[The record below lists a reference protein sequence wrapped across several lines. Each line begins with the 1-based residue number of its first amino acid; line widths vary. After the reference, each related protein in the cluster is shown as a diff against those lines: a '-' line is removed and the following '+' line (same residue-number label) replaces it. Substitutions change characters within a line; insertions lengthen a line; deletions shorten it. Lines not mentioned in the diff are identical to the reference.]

1 MKRIVLIL
9 MTALV
14 TPLAALADVAIN
26 STNFPDANFRAF
38 LESEY
43 PSHTITTS
51 QLNSRTELL
60 MESKNIADLTG
71 IQYFTQL
78 TKLDCWNNKITS
90 VNLSANTKLKYLN
103 LGYNKLTSINVSA
116 HTDLEELYLQNNQ
129 LSSSLNVTHHSRLS
143 TLWVHN
149 NASLVAVNCSDNNL
163 TNFEVSGCTSLTTL
177 ECYDNINLSTI
188 TGLASCTNLMYLDCE
203 ECRITDLS
211 ALSGMANLAEIYCAR
226 NLLTSLEL
234 SQKTNLAT
242 LDVSSN
248 PRLTYLL
255 CSRNNLQSLNVTDC
269 TALEDLRCFYN
280 NQLSSITG
288 LADCTAL
295 KYLDCDGCKLTDL
308 SALGSM
314 DNLEQIYCANN
325 KLTSLNIPQKTNLTN
340 LDASGN
346 DQLISLVCSRCYLID
361 LNVTGCT
368 ALEDLKCFYNNRL
381 ERITGLADCTAL
393 KYLDCED
400 CRISDLSALSE
411 LANLEEIYCG
421 RNHLTSLE
429 LSQKYSL
436 TTLVVTGNVQLTN
449 LLCSRCNLQSLN
461 VTGCTA
467 LEDLRCFYNQ
477 QLASITGLGDCT
489 ALKYLDCDGCKL
501 TDLSVLDSMDYL
513 EQIYCGNNQLTSL
526 ELSQKSYLT
535 NLDAS
540 GNDQMNSL
548 DCPRCNLIELDVTGC
563 TALENLKCFYNNRL
577 ERITGLADCTAMK
590 YLDCEDCRIADL
602 NAVSGM
608 TNLETLLC
616 RGNQLTT
623 LDVSGK
629 HQLSVFMVNSNPLLT
644 SLNCD
649 SCNLTSLN
657 LTACYALEEVICN
670 DNHISS
676 LDVTECPA
684 LYILW
689 CYNNELTE
697 LDLSQN
703 SEMLMLWCR
712 NNKLTELD
720 LSNCPDEF
728 LSLDCAKNYLTSL
741 ELGRFTQLKQIAC
754 YDNQISSLDLANLT
768 GLKDLYCYTNP
779 LTGLDVSGCSALER
793 VRTMYCQLTSLNIT
807 DCPSLRE
814 IAIYYNRLKGQPMGQ
829 FVDALPQRPAD
840 NKGQIYAVVFDY
852 ENDAEGNHMTSVQ
865 VDQAVA
871 KNWDLYAYS
880 DGMGWIPYGGE
891 MMLGDVNGDGVVSI
905 ADVTTLIDALLAGE
919 SPAAGDVNGDF
930 NVSIADVTT
939 LIDGL
944 LSGSYNLTAH
954 AGNEGSISIDKNIQL
969 TIDREELQARH
980 NRLRAR

>member
-203 ECRITDLS
+203 ECRISDLS

-280 NQLSSITG
+280 SQLARITG

-295 KYLDCDGCKLTDL
+295 KYLDCDGCKLSDL

-325 KLTSLNIPQKTNLTN
+325 KLTSLNIPQKTNLTH

-381 ERITGLADCTAL
+381 ERITGLADCTAM

-400 CRISDLSALSE
+400 CRISDLSALSGM
-411 LANLEEIYCG
+411 ANLE
-421 RNHLTSLE
+421 T
-429 LSQKYSL
+429 
-436 TTLVVTGNVQLTN
+436 
-449 LLCSRCNLQSLN
+449 
-461 VTGCTA
+461 
-467 LEDLRCFYNQ
+467 F
-477 QLASITGLGDCT
+477 
-489 ALKYLDCDGCKL
+489 
-501 TDLSVLDSMDYL
+501 
-513 EQIYCGNNQLTSL
+513 
-526 ELSQKSYLT
+526 
-535 NLDAS
+535 
-540 GNDQMNSL
+540 
-548 DCPRCNLIELDVTGC
+548 
-563 TALENLKCFYNNRL
+563 
-577 ERITGLADCTAMK
+577 
-590 YLDCEDCRIADL
+590 
-602 NAVSGM
+602 
-608 TNLETLLC
+608 LC

-703 SEMLMLWCR
+703 PEMLMLWCR

-754 YDNQISSLDLANLT
+754 YDNQISNLDLANLT
-768 GLKDLYCYTNP
+768 DLKDLYCYTNP

-814 IAIYYNRLKGQPMGQ
+814 IAIYYNKLKGQPMGQ

-944 LSGSYNLTAH
+944 LSGSYNLPAH

-980 NRLRAR
+980 KRLRAR

>member
-43 PSHTITTS
+43 PSHIITTS

-129 LSSSLNVTHHSRLS
+129 LSSSLNVTHHSQLR

-295 KYLDCDGCKLTDL
+295 KYLDCDGCKLSDL

-325 KLTSLNIPQKTNLTN
+325 KLTSLNIPQKTNLTH

-381 ERITGLADCTAL
+381 ERITGLADCTAM

-400 CRISDLSALSE
+400 CRISDLS
-411 LANLEEIYCG
+411 
-421 RNHLTSLE
+421 
-429 LSQKYSL
+429 
-436 TTLVVTGNVQLTN
+436 
-449 LLCSRCNLQSLN
+449 
-461 VTGCTA
+461 
-467 LEDLRCFYNQ
+467 
-477 QLASITGLGDCT
+477 
-489 ALKYLDCDGCKL
+489 
-501 TDLSVLDSMDYL
+501 
-513 EQIYCGNNQLTSL
+513 
-526 ELSQKSYLT
+526 
-535 NLDAS
+535 
-540 GNDQMNSL
+540 
-548 DCPRCNLIELDVTGC
+548 
-563 TALENLKCFYNNRL
+563 
-577 ERITGLADCTAMK
+577 
-590 YLDCEDCRIADL
+590 
-602 NAVSGM
+602 AVSGM

-703 SEMLMLWCR
+703 PEMLMLWCR

-768 GLKDLYCYTNP
+768 DLKDLYCYTNP

-944 LSGSYNLTAH
+944 LSGSYNLPAH